1 MTEFPSFLFG
11 HRILEN
17 VDDYTYLGVI
27 FNYNGSFDKAI
38 AKQILQGKRAFYALL
53 ARVKK
58 LRIPIDIALELFNHM
73 VLPILLYGSEIW
85 GFQNITQI
93 EVLYRK
99 FLKCLLHVNSNT
111 PNVMV
116 YGETSTHPIEIHVV
130 TRMITFYMRILNGK
144 QNKLSTIMFTLL
156 KRKMSY
162 DDSFMSKW
170 ISMVKLQLE
179 SIGLMDLWTFS
190 GCGLTTDHVKEMVK
204 LRLNDQFKQKWY
216 VDMRE
221 HEFW

>member
-1 MTEFPSFLFG
+1 MSAETHHYLSDEDVVYFIRVFTLLYADDTIVLAETAEQLQLALNAVYEYCQTWKLTVNIDKTKIVIFCKRKVTEFPAFLFG

-58 LRIPIDIALELFNHM
+58 LRIPIDIALELFNQM

-99 FLKCLLHVNSNT
+99 FLKCLLHINSNT

-116 YGETSTHPIEIHVV
+116 YGETGTHPIEIHVV
-130 TRMITFYMRILNGK
+130 TRMITL
-144 QNKLSTIMFTLL
+144 KLI
-156 KRKMSY
+156 
-162 DDSFMSKW
+162 
-170 ISMVKLQLE
+170 I
-179 SIGLMDLWTFS
+179 I
-190 GCGLTTDHVKEMVK
+190 
-204 LRLNDQFKQKWY
+204 
-216 VDMRE
+216 
-221 HEFW
+221 